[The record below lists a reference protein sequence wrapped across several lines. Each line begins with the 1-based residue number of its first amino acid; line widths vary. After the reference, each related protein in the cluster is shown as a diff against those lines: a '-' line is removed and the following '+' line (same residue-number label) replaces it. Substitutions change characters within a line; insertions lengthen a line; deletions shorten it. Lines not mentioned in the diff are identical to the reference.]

1 MKEIS
6 KKELMNQILESQI
19 EMGEM
24 ADYNPGREDKN
35 PWDETPEERV
45 ARGLP
50 PQYFQK
56 KSKVTPFHFERP
68 AANQP
73 KEEKTAPDMFVYN
86 DPDNEGKKLVVV
98 QKPGETLLTE
108 EELARTE
115 PKFHQWVQAQGR
127 MLILEVKNK
136 IMHDPLE
143 VSKANPAKSALG
155 YRQKLGLNFGE
166 KEATRVTKP
175 KELILR
181 KLLNPAIE
189 GLAAS
194 INQHLLDSGLPPIAT
209 PDRVYKTQKAN
220 IDRFST
226 IENQEVS
233 FETHNVYLYET
244 VGDYIQ
250 NAKDKY
256 SIFVG
261 RNRPITGTPRLTH
274 LVRRHNPGTN
284 YSATR
289 KTEKKNADYK
299 ADPYTPKLGLEKQ
312 AYSVTDYDVE
322 ILEVLNVKGGLTQAG
337 DENRSAYKW
346 TIQFKTEYGSK
357 LREESGVRGGLIE
370 DKFLVAE
377 ATTGPISK
385 LEGSD
390 GTIATNAQ
398 IVEAFNS
405 AINDIKEQILS
416 EIVPED
422 ELRNRFSA
430 AGRTQA
436 FRDVNESVNVDTIV
450 NKIINELKQ

>member
-1 MKEIS
+1 M
-6 KKELMNQILESQI
+6 
-19 EMGEM
+19 
-24 ADYNPGREDKN
+24 
-35 PWDETPEERV
+35 
-45 ARGLP
+45 
-50 PQYFQK
+50 
-56 KSKVTPFHFERP
+56 
-68 AANQP
+68 
-73 KEEKTAPDMFVYN
+73 
-86 DPDNEGKKLVVV
+86 
-98 QKPGETLLTE
+98 
-108 EELARTE
+108 E
-115 PKFHQWVQAQGR
+115 PKFHQWVQAQGK
-127 MLILEVKNK
+127 MLILDVKNK

-143 VSKANPAKSALG
+143 VTKASPSKAAFR
-155 YRQKLGLNFGE
+155 YREQLGLEFPE

-175 KELILR
+175 KEKILR

-189 GLAAS
+189 GLAVS
-194 INQHLLDSGLPPIAT
+194 INQHLLDSGLPPIST

-244 VGDYIQ
+244 VADYIQ
-250 NAKDKY
+250 NAKEMY
-256 SIFVG
+256 
-261 RNRPITGTPRLTH
+261 RNRPVTKQPRLTH
-274 LVRRHNPGTN
+274 LVRRHNPGRN

-346 TIQFKTEYGSK
+346 TIQFKTEYGNK
-357 LREESGVRGGLIE
+357 LREESGIRGGLVE
-370 DKFLVAE
+370 NRFYVAE
-377 ATTGPISK
+377 ATTGPLSK
-385 LEGSD
+385 LEGND

-405 AINDIKEQILS
+405 AINDIQSQILS
-416 EIVPED
+416 EIVPEE
-422 ELRNRFSA
+422 ELRSRFAA

-436 FRDVNESVNVDTIV
+436 FRDVNESIDVDTIV

>member
-6 KKELMNQILESQI
+6 KKELMNQILESQS
-19 EMGEM
+19 EMTEM

-56 KSKVTPFHFERP
+56 KSKVTPLHFQRP

-73 KEEKTAPDMFVYN
+73 KEEKTAPDMFVYD

-108 EELARTE
+108 EELAATE
-115 PKFHQWVQAQGR
+115 PKFHQWVQAQGK
-127 MLILEVKNK
+127 MLILDVKNK

-143 VSKANPAKSALG
+143 VSKASPSKAALG
-155 YRQKLGLNFGE
+155 YRQKLGLNFAE

-181 KLLNPAIE
+181 KLLNPAIKD
-189 GLAAS
+189 LAEA

-244 VGDYIQ
+244 VADYIQ
-250 NAKDKY
+250 NAKEMY
-256 SIFVG
+256 
-261 RNRPITGTPRLTH
+261 RNRPVTKQPRLTH
-274 LVRRHNPGTN
+274 LVRRHNPGRN

-346 TIQFKTEYGSK
+346 TIQFKTEYGNK
-357 LREESGVRGGLIE
+357 LREESGIRGGLVE
-370 DKFLVAE
+370 NRFYVAE
-377 ATTGPISK
+377 ATTGPLSK
-385 LEGSD
+385 LEGND

-405 AINDIKEQILS
+405 AINDIQSQILS
-416 EIVPED
+416 EIVPEE
-422 ELRNRFSA
+422 ELRSRFAA

-436 FRDVNESVNVDTIV
+436 FRDVNESIDVDTIV

>member
-35 PWDETPEERV
+35 PWEETPEERV

-73 KEEKTAPDMFVYN
+73 KEEKTAPDMFVYD
-86 DPDNEGKKLVVV
+86 DPDNEGKKLIVV

-108 EELARTE
+108 EELASTE
-115 PKFHQWVQAQGR
+115 PKFHQWVQAQGK

-143 VSKANPAKSALG
+143 VSKASPSKAALG
-155 YRQKLGLNFGE
+155 YRQKLGLNFAE
-166 KEATRVTKP
+166 KEATRETKP
-175 KELILR
+175 KEKILR
-181 KLLNPAIE
+181 NLLNPAIKD
-189 GLAAS
+189 LAES
-194 INQHLLDSGLPPIAT
+194 INQHLIDSGLPPIVT
-209 PDRVYKTQKAN
+209 PERVFKTQKAN

-233 FETHNVYLYET
+233 YETHNVYLYET

-250 NAKDKY
+250 NAKEMY
-256 SIFVG
+256 
-261 RNRPITGTPRLTH
+261 RNRPISKEPRLTH
-274 LVRRHNPGTN
+274 LVRKYNPGRR
-284 YSATR
+284 YADTR
-289 KTEKKNADYK
+289 KTQKTDASYK
-299 ADPYTPKLGLEKQ
+299 QNPLTPKLGLEKQ

-322 ILEVLNVKGGLTQAG
+322 ILEVLNIKGGLTQAG
-337 DENRSAYKW
+337 EENRSAYKW

-357 LREESGVRGGLIE
+357 LREESGIRGGLVD

-377 ATTGPISK
+377 ATTGPLPK
-385 LEGSD
+385 LEGND
-390 GTIATNAQ
+390 GSIATNTQ
-398 IVEAFNS
+398 IVEAFNN
-405 AINDIKEQILS
+405 AMNDIKTQILS
-416 EIVPED
+416 EIVPKN
-422 ELRNRFSA
+422 ELRNRFAA
-430 AGRTQA
+430 AGRTEA
-436 FRDVNESVNVDTIV
+436 FRDVNESIDVDTIV

>member
-6 KKELMNQILESQI
+6 KKELMNQILESQS
-19 EMGEM
+19 EMTEM

-56 KSKVTPFHFERP
+56 KSDVTPLHFQRP

-73 KEEKTAPDMFVYN
+73 KEEKTAPDMFVYD

-108 EELARTE
+108 DELAAME
-115 PKFHQWVQAQGR
+115 PKFHQWVQAQGK
-127 MLILEVKNK
+127 MLILDVKNK

-143 VSKANPAKSALG
+143 VTKASPSKAAFR
-155 YRQKLGLNFGE
+155 YREQLGLEFPE

-175 KELILR
+175 KEKILR

-189 GLAAS
+189 GLAVS
-194 INQHLLDSGLPPIAT
+194 INQHLLDSGLPPIST

-244 VGDYIQ
+244 VADYIQ
-250 NAKDKY
+250 NAKEMY
-256 SIFVG
+256 
-261 RNRPITGTPRLTH
+261 RNRPVTKQPRLTH
-274 LVRRHNPGTN
+274 LVRRHNPGRN

-346 TIQFKTEYGSK
+346 TIQFKTEYGNK
-357 LREESGVRGGLIE
+357 LREESGIRGGLVE
-370 DKFLVAE
+370 NRFYVAE
-377 ATTGPISK
+377 ATTGPLSK
-385 LEGSD
+385 LEGND

-405 AINDIKEQILS
+405 AINDIQSQILS
-416 EIVPED
+416 EIVPEE
-422 ELRNRFSA
+422 ELRSRFAA

-436 FRDVNESVNVDTIV
+436 FRDVNESIDVDTIV